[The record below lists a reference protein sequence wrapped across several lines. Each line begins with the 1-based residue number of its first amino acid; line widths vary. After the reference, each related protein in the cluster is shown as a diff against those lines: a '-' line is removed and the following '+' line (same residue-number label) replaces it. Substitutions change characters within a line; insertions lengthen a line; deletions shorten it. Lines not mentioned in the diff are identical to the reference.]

1 MPRCDEIDKRTA
13 RERFYC
19 IENNPSRADQ
29 RCRVVMNLQGG
40 VGAGAARREG
50 GRGSCHA
57 LDVP

>member
-1 MPRCDEIDKRTA
+1 MTNGPP
-13 RERFYC
+13 ERDC
-19 IENNPSRADQ
+19 CIRIENNPSRADQ

-40 VGAGAARREG
+40 VGAGAARGEG